1 MKNKIAVL
9 LMGSALAMAAPVVA
23 QTPTTPTAP
32 DATTTTPATPAP
44 STMPSSPTT
53 TAPAATTPA
62 APMGAPAINVI
73 VPEGY
78 TVVSDWGVVTLD
90 ELKGAD
96 VHGPEG
102 KKIGNV
108 EDAELGGDGK
118 ISGIVADIG
127 GFLGIGSHRALIGND
142 HAAVYK
148 HSDGKVIVATD
159 MTEDAL
165 KALPKYEKKS

>member
-1 MKNKIAVL
+1 MKRQFAVL
-9 LMGSALAMAAPVVA
+9 LMGSALALSAPAFA
-23 QTPTTPTAP
+23 QTPPA
-32 DATTTTPATPAP
+32 ATTPATPAAP
-44 STMPSSPTT
+44 ATPATPVTPA
-53 TAPAATTPA
+53 APAATTA
-62 APMGAPAINVI
+62 GINVI

-78 TVVSDWGVVTLD
+78 VVVSDWGVVTLD

-108 EDAELGGDGK
+108 EDAEVGGDGK
-118 ISGIVADIG
+118 ITGIVADIG

-148 HSDGKVIVATD
+148 HADGKVIVATD

-165 KALPKYEKKS
+165 KALPAYEKKS

>member
-1 MKNKIAVL
+1 MKRQIAVL
-9 LMGSALAMAAPVVA
+9 LMGSALGLSAPVFA
-23 QTPTTPTAP
+23 QTPTPAAP
-32 DATTTTPATPAP
+32 EAPATPAAP
-44 STMPSSPTT
+44 A
-53 TAPAATTPA
+53 APAATTMPSTTAPA
-62 APMGAPAINVI
+62 AINVI

-78 TVVSDWGVVTLD
+78 TVVSDWTVVTMD

-108 EDAELGGDGK
+108 EDAELGADGK

-142 HAAVYK
+142 HAAIYK

-165 KALPKYEKKS
+165 KALPAYEKKS